1 MKKLIHQNSI
11 TIVEENHDLF
21 VNGIL
26 NSIVD
31 AFFSVDYEYRY
42 TGFNEL
48 HASRMKNLYDV
59 DIKLGDK
66 LSEYQST
73 QIDWLKAKSF
83 IDRALVGEIFT
94 EYVYLGNSGSKQ
106 LYSEIS
112 HSPIL
117 NRKNEVI
124 GVSIF
129 SKDIT
134 ERKEIEDAL
143 KESERKYRD
152 LVDNSPDAIAIYC
165 EKKLVFVNKACFKLI
180 GATDKQVLIGRPVL
194 DFIHPEFKEL
204 AVRRMKD
211 VFINRKVLPLIN
223 ERLVKLDGSYVDV
236 EVKSIPIDFDGKH
249 AVQLIIHDITEL
261 KQAEEKIRE
270 TEILFSQ
277 AFNASP
283 AAMTIATTKDGSY
296 IAVNESFLRITELDR
311 EEVIRKKPEELNLMD
326 EDTRKGLKDQLI
338 ETGTLTDVEV
348 QAKSASGKLLVLT
361 ISVDIAELGG
371 DPCILATM
379 QDITERKKIEKALR
393 ESEERFKKAFVTSP
407 DCVNINRMDDGTY
420 VLANEGFTKILGYTE
435 DEIIGRTSLEM
446 NIWSNPADRGSW
458 IKILSE
464 DGKVD
469 NFVTQFRTKT
479 GELIYAMVSAAII
492 ELDGI
497 THVLSIT
504 RDITKQKLVEN
515 SLRSSEEKYRSL
527 FENNTSVMLL
537 INPETAEIV
546 DANPTACE
554 FYGWTYDEIRTKKI
568 MNLNVLP
575 SDEVFSIMKDA
586 KLTGRKHFHFVHR
599 KANGELRDVEA
610 FSTPIKD
617 GDKHFLFTII
627 HDITN
632 RVRAQKAL
640 NESEEKFKK
649 AFTTSPDSININ
661 RLEDGV
667 YVSINEGFTRIMGY
681 TEDEILGKSSVDKN
695 IWVDSKDR
703 DKLVAELKEEGFA
716 ENLVAQFRTKSG
728 KYVYGMMSA
737 TIIELD
743 GVKHILNITRDIDK
757 LKQAE
762 KAQQESEEKLST
774 LFSSMTEMVAMHE
787 LVFDEDGNAIN
798 YRIIDCNTA
807 YTQILGIIKEDAIGK
822 LATEVYQCES
832 APYLEIYSRVSLT
845 GESYEF
851 NTFYAPADKHF
862 LISVISTD
870 RNHFST
876 ITTDITDIQRIQ
888 ELVIDKNKELENYL
902 YVASHDLRSP
912 LINIQ
917 GFSQRLQKQS
927 EEIKAILAGSK
938 SESEKKVGIDKIT
951 NEGMPKT
958 LDFILSNVSKM
969 DTLIKSLLQI
979 SRTGRL
985 MLVVKKIDMNQL
997 INKIVAAHNYQII
1010 ELSAQVIIDDLEHCY
1025 GDENQL
1031 NQLFSNI
1038 IDNALKYH
1046 DPNMLLKIEISSEVQ
1061 YNRVRYA
1068 ISDTGIGISPRNIE
1082 QIWDVFYRADHT
1094 LSQSGEGIGL
1104 SIAKRITN
1112 KHNGKIW
1119 VESVEG
1125 KGSTFFI
1132 ELQKQDFFE
1141 L

>member
-1 MKKLIHQNSI
+1 MKKQMHANSI
-11 TIVEENHDLF
+11 TIAEANHDLL

-26 NSIVD
+26 NSITN
-31 AFFSVDYEYRY
+31 AFFSVDFEYRY
-42 TGFNEL
+42 TGYNEL
-48 HASRMKNLYDV
+48 HVRRMKELYNVDV
-59 DIKLGDK
+59 KLGDK
-66 LSEYQST
+66 LSDYQT
-73 QIDWLKAKSF
+73 LQIDWLKAKSF
-83 IDRALVGEIFT
+83 IDKALAGETFT
-94 EYVYLGNSGSKQ
+94 EYVYLGYSGSKQ
-106 LYSEIS
+106 LYSEVS

-129 SKDIT
+129 SKDVT
-134 ERKEIEDAL
+134 ERKAIEDAL
-143 KESERKYRD
+143 KASELKYRG
-152 LVDNSPDAIAIYC
+152 LVDNSPNAIAIYC
-165 EKKLVFVNKACFKLI
+165 DEKVVFVNNACFKLI
-180 GATDKQVLIGRPVL
+180 GATTRNELIDKQVL

-204 AVRRMKD
+204 AASRMKEAS
-211 VFINRKVLPLIN
+211 INHKVLPLIN
-223 ERLVKLDGSYVDV
+223 ERLIKLDGSYVDV
-236 EVKSIPIDFDGKH
+236 GVKSIPIEFDGKH
-249 AVQLIIHDITEL
+249 AVQLIIHDLTEL
-261 KQAEEKIRE
+261 RQAEEKIRE

-283 AAMTIATTKDGSY
+283 AAMSIANQKNGSY
-296 IAVNESFLRITELDR
+296 IAVNESFLLIAELHR
-311 EEVIRKKPEELNLMD
+311 EDVIGKTPEELNLID
-326 EDTRKGLKDQLI
+326 KDTRQKLKAQLI
-338 ETGTLTDVEV
+338 ENGILTDVEV
-348 QAKSASGKLLVLT
+348 QAKSASGKPLVLMF
-361 ISVDIAELGG
+361 SVQITELAGER
-371 DPCILATM
+371 CILSTM
-379 QDITERKKIEKALR
+379 QDITERKKIEQALR
-393 ESEERFKKAFVTSP
+393 ESEEKFKKAFMTSP
-407 DCVNINRMDDGTY
+407 DCLNINRLDNGTY

-435 DEIIGRTSLEM
+435 NEIIGRTSLEM
-446 NIWSNPADRGSW
+446 NIWLNPAERDNW
-458 IKILSE
+458 IKILFE
-464 DGKVD
+464 DRKVD

-479 GELIYAMVSAAII
+479 GELIYALVSAAII

-497 THVLSIT
+497 PHVLSLT

-554 FYGWTYDEIRTKKI
+554 FYGWTYDEICTKKI
-568 MNLNVLP
+568 TDINILP
-575 SDEVFSIMKDA
+575 SDEIFNVMKDA
-586 KLTGRKHFHFVHR
+586 KLKGRKHFHFVHR
-599 KANGELRDVEA
+599 KANGELRDIEA

-617 GDKHFLFTII
+617 GDKNFLFTII
-627 HDITN
+627 HDITS

-649 AFTTSPDSININ
+649 AFTTSPDSVSIN

-667 YVSINEGFTRIMGY
+667 YVSVNDGFTRIMGY
-681 TEDEILGKSSVDKN
+681 DRDEILGQSSIDKN
-695 IWVDSKDR
+695 VWVDANDR
-703 DKLVAELKEEGFA
+703 KKMVNEVKEKGFI

-728 KYVYGMMSA
+728 KLVYGMMSA
-737 TIIELD
+737 SIIELD
-743 GVKHILNITRDIDK
+743 GVKHVLNITRDIDK

-762 KAQQESEEKLST
+762 KALQESEEKLST

-787 LVFDEDGNAIN
+787 LVFDEDGNVIN
-798 YRIIDCNTA
+798 YQITDCNNA
-807 YTQILGIIKEDAIGK
+807 YCQIFGIKKEDVIGK
-822 LATEVYQCES
+822 LATEFYHCES
-832 APYLEIYSRVSLT
+832 APYLELYSKVGIT

-851 NTFYAPADKHF
+851 NTFYAPAGRHF
-862 LISVISTD
+862 LISAVSTKK
-870 RNHFST
+870 NCFST
-876 ITTDITDIQRIQ
+876 IASDITDIQRIQ
-888 ELVIDKNKELENYL
+888 ELITDKNKELENYL

-927 EEIKAILAGSK
+927 EDIKAILADSK
-938 SESEKKVGIDKIT
+938 SESEKKAEIDKIT

-958 LDFILSNVSKM
+958 VDFILSNVSKM

-979 SRTGRL
+979 SRSGRL
-985 MLVVKKIDMNQL
+985 MLNVNKIDMNQL
-997 INKIVAAHNYQII
+997 INKIIAAHNYQIT
-1010 ELSAQVIIDDLEHCY
+1010 ELSAQVIIQNLDYCY

-1046 DPNMLLKIEISSEVQ
+1046 DPNRLLKIEISSEVQ
-1061 YNRVRYA
+1061 YKKVRYA
-1068 ISDTGIGISPRNIE
+1068 ISDTGIGISSHSFE
-1082 QIWDVFYRADHT
+1082 KIWDVFYRVDAKS
-1094 LSQSGEGIGL
+1094 SQVGEGIGL
-1104 SIAKRITN
+1104 SIAKRIAS

-1132 ELQKQDFFE
+1132 ELQKQDFLE

>member
-1 MKKLIHQNSI
+1 MKKLIHQSSI
-11 TIVEENHDLF
+11 TIVEENHDLY

-26 NSIVD
+26 NSIAD
-31 AFFSVDYEYRY
+31 AFFSVNYEYCY

-48 HASRMKNLYDV
+48 HASRMKDLYGVDV
-59 DIKLGDK
+59 KLGDK
-66 LSEYQST
+66 LSDYQST

-83 IDRALVGEIFT
+83 IDRALAGETFT
-94 EYVYLGNSGSKQ
+94 EYVYLGDSGSKQ

-117 NRKNEVI
+117 NSKNEVI

-129 SKDIT
+129 SKDVT
-134 ERKEIEDAL
+134 ERKAIEDAL
-143 KESERKYRD
+143 KANERKYRD

-165 EKKLVFVNKACFKLI
+165 DDKVVFVNKACFKLI
-180 GATDKQVLIGRPVL
+180 GASARQELIGKPVL
-194 DFIHPEFKEL
+194 DFIHPEFKEF
-204 AVRRMKD
+204 AISRMKEA
-211 VFINRKVLPLIN
+211 FINRKVLPLIN
-223 ERLVKLDGSYVDV
+223 ERFIKLDGSFVDV
-236 EVKSIPIDFDGKH
+236 EVKSIPIIFDGKH

-277 AFNASP
+277 AFKASP
-283 AAMTIATTKDGSY
+283 AAMTIATQKDGSY
-296 IAVNESFLRITELDR
+296 IAVNENFLRIAELDR
-311 EEVIRKKPEELNLMD
+311 KDVIGKKPEELDLMD
-326 EDTRKGLKDQLI
+326 EDTRKRLKDQLI
-338 ETGTLTDVEV
+338 ETGILTDIEV
-348 QAKSASGKLLVLT
+348 QAKSASGKSLVLT
-361 ISVDIAELGG
+361 ISVEITELAGEH
-371 DPCILATM
+371 CILATM

-393 ESEERFKKAFVTSP
+393 
-407 DCVNINRMDDGTY
+407 
-420 VLANEGFTKILGYTE
+420 
-435 DEIIGRTSLEM
+435 
-446 NIWSNPADRGSW
+446 
-458 IKILSE
+458 
-464 DGKVD
+464 
-469 NFVTQFRTKT
+469 
-479 GELIYAMVSAAII
+479 
-492 ELDGI
+492 
-497 THVLSIT
+497 
-504 RDITKQKLVEN
+504 
-515 SLRSSEEKYRSL
+515 
-527 FENNTSVMLL
+527 
-537 INPETAEIV
+537 
-546 DANPTACE
+546 
-554 FYGWTYDEIRTKKI
+554 
-568 MNLNVLP
+568 
-575 SDEVFSIMKDA
+575 
-586 KLTGRKHFHFVHR
+586 
-599 KANGELRDVEA
+599 
-610 FSTPIKD
+610 
-617 GDKHFLFTII
+617 
-627 HDITN
+627 
-632 RVRAQKAL
+632 
-640 NESEEKFKK
+640 ESEEKFKK

-695 IWVDSKDR
+695 IWVDSTDR
-703 DKLVAELKEEGFA
+703 DKLVAELKEKGFA
-716 ENLVAQFRTKSG
+716 KNLVTQFRTKSG
-728 KYVYGMMSA
+728 KYVSGMMSA
-737 TIIELD
+737 TVLELD
-743 GVKHILNITRDIDK
+743 GVKHVLNITRDIDK

-762 KAQQESEEKLST
+762 RALQESEEKLST

-798 YRIIDCNTA
+798 YRITDCNSA
-807 YTQILGIIKEDAIGK
+807 YTQILGIKKEDAIGK

-832 APYLEIYSRVSLT
+832 APYLEIYSKVAIT
-845 GESYEF
+845 NESYEF
-851 NTFYAPADKHF
+851 NTFYAPSDKFF
-862 LISVISTD
+862 LISVVSTKK
-870 RNHFST
+870 NCFST
-876 ITTDITDIQRIQ
+876 ITADITNIQRIQ
-888 ELVIDKNKELENYL
+888 ELITDKNKELESYL

-927 EEIKAILAGSK
+927 EEIKAILGGSK

-1010 ELSAQVIIDDLEHCY
+1010 ELSAQVIIQNLDYCY

-1046 DPNMLLKIEISSEVQ
+1046 DPNKLLKIEISSEVQ
-1061 YNRVRYA
+1061 YNRVQYA

-1082 QIWDVFYRADHT
+1082 KIWDVFYRADHT